1 MVDDDLL
8 WLVVVEREGAVQL
21 VVLSP
26 LGSLRQAGH
35 TQVAQ
40 PTATLPAAAVIPLKV
55 KSRVVKIGNNRISI
69 RLSSAWGLVAAQ
81 VSYCCSM
88 LQY

>member
-8 WLVVVEREGAVQL
+8 RLVVVEREGAVQP

-55 KSRVVKIGNNRISI
+55 KSRGLSGENWKHPGKECAYKVSEE
-69 RLSSAWGLVAAQ
+69 RLL
-81 VSYCCSM
+81 
-88 LQY
+88 LLR